1 MSQAE
6 QLANDAIFVRQLNW
20 DRAIRFVMQSTRM
33 DRASAQ
39 ETLRKVMLWYR
50 QK

>member
-1 MSQAE
+1 MSRVE
-6 QLANDAIFVRQLNW
+6 QLANEAIFVRQLKW
-20 DRAIRFVMQSTRM
+20 DHATRFLMQGAGM
-33 DRASAQ
+33 DKASAQ